1 MIMQKLVCLFIL
13 MPSVCYF
20 AICSDMAQLLSYA
33 QESNTK
39 TDYLTLEDAVGI
51 ALNNNPLLKSKKHNI
66 GTYEGRIKQARL
78 LPNPEI
84 EFFTQE
90 TPTNNI
96 GFDQSQN
103 SVALSQKLETG
114 GKRKLRVKA
123 ARKEKKVM
131 EMDLQTTI
139 ADITAKVK
147 KSFFNVLTT
156 EEEFKFAKKT
166 IEIAK
171 SLMSISNQ
179 RFKIGDIARI
189 DVLKAEIELSNA
201 KMRVQNAERKYLN
214 TAKMLQTVMGVSDID
229 LNNLLPISTAD
240 TPSLNLENLN
250 ELLLNNHPALKAR
263 KKVVDLS
270 VIKITEA
277 KRMAIPDINA
287 TIGYKRLSTTDIN
300 TVQAGIEFSLPI
312 FNRNQG
318 KIIEARALSHKAKD
332 DVEVVR
338 NQLLLQLSNAF
349 SLYTSTRE
357 QVRIF
362 TDTIIPQSEESLK
375 IARQGYRQGEFD
387 YLQVLDAQRTLANT
401 RISYLKILNELFSSI
416 TEIEKFVGVKIS
428 DIK

>member
-1 MIMQKLVCLFIL
+1 MTMQKILCLSIL
-13 MPSVCYF
+13 MLSVCYF
-20 AICSDMAQLLSYA
+20 AICSDKALLLSHA
-33 QESNTK
+33 QETNTK
-39 TDYLTLEDAVGI
+39 IEYLTLEDAVEI
-51 ALNNNPLLKSKKHNI
+51 AINNNPLIKSKKHNI
-66 GTYEGRIKQARL
+66 GSSEGRVRQAGL

-90 TPTNNI
+90 MPTNNI

-103 SVALSQKLETG
+103 SVALFQKLETG

-123 ARKEKKVM
+123 AEKEKRVM
-131 EMDLQTTI
+131 EMDLQSTI
-139 ADITAKVK
+139 ANITAKVK

-156 EEEFKFAKKT
+156 HEELKFAEEAL
-166 IEIAK
+166 EITK

-179 RFKIGDIARI
+179 RFEIGDIARI

-201 KMRVQNAERKYLN
+201 KMRVQNTERKYLN
-214 TAKMLQTVMGVSDID
+214 SAKILQTVMGVPDID
-229 LNNLLPISTAD
+229 LNNLFPISTAD
-240 TPSLNLENLN
+240 TPSLNLDNLN
-250 ELLLNNHPALKAR
+250 DLLLNNHPALKAR
-263 KKVVDLS
+263 KKVVELS
-270 VIKITEA
+270 VIKISEA

-287 TIGYKRLSTTDIN
+287 TVGYKRLSATDIN
-300 TVQAGIEFSLPI
+300 TIQAGIEFPLPI

-357 QVRIF
+357 QVRFF
-362 TDTIIPQSEESLK
+362 TYTIVPQSEESLK
-375 IARQGYRQGEFD
+375 IARQGYKQGEFD
-387 YLQVLDAQRTLANT
+387 YLEVLDAQRTLANT

>member
-1 MIMQKLVCLFIL
+1 MQKLLCLFIL
-13 MPSVCYF
+13 MLSICYF
-20 AICSDMAQLLSYA
+20 AICSDKALLLSHA

-39 TDYLTLEDAVGI
+39 TEYLTIEDAVEI
-51 ALNNNPLLKSKKHNI
+51 AINNNPLIKSKKHNLDS
-66 GTYEGRIKQARL
+66 YEGRIKQAGL

-90 TPTNNI
+90 MPTNNI

-103 SVALSQKLETG
+103 SVALFQKLETG

-123 ARKEKKVM
+123 AENEKRVM
-131 EMDLQTTI
+131 EMDLQSTI
-139 ADITAKVK
+139 ANITAKVK

-156 EEEFKFAKKT
+156 HEELKFAEET
-166 IEIAK
+166 LEIAK

-179 RFKIGDIARI
+179 RFEIGDIARI

-201 KMRVQNAERKYLN
+201 KMRVQNTERKYLN
-214 TAKMLQTVMGVSDID
+214 SAKILQTVMGVPDID
-229 LNNLLPISTAD
+229 LNNLFPISTAD
-240 TPSLNLENLN
+240 TPSLNLDNLN
-250 ELLLNNHPALKAR
+250 DLLLNNHPALKAR
-263 KKVVDLS
+263 KKVVELS
-270 VIKITEA
+270 VIKISEA

-287 TIGYKRLSTTDIN
+287 TVGYKRLSATDIN
-300 TVQAGIEFSLPI
+300 TIQAGIEFPLPI

-338 NQLLLQLSNAF
+338 NQLLLQLSNVF
-349 SLYTSTRE
+349 TLYISTRE
-357 QVRIF
+357 QVRFF
-362 TDTIIPQSEESLK
+362 TNSIIPQSEESLK
-375 IARQGYRQGEFD
+375 IARQGYKQGEFD
-387 YLQVLDAQRTLANT
+387 YLEVLDAQRTLANT

>member
-1 MIMQKLVCLFIL
+1 MTMQKILCLSIL
-13 MPSVCYF
+13 MLSVCYF
-20 AICSDMAQLLSYA
+20 AICSDKALLLSHA
-33 QESNTK
+33 QETNTK
-39 TDYLTLEDAVGI
+39 IEYLTLEDAVEI
-51 ALNNNPLLKSKKHNI
+51 AINNNPLIKSKKHNI
-66 GTYEGRIKQARL
+66 GSSEGRVRQAGL

-90 TPTNNI
+90 MPTNNI
-96 GFDQSQN
+96 GVDQSQN
-103 SVALSQKLETG
+103 SVALFQKLETG
-114 GKRKLRVKA
+114 GKRKLRIKA
-123 ARKEKKVM
+123 AEKEKTVM
-131 EMDLQTTI
+131 ELNLQTTV

-156 EEEFKFAKKT
+156 HEELKFAEEAL
-166 IEIAK
+166 EITK

-179 RFKIGDIARI
+179 RFEIGDIARI

-201 KMRVQNAERKYLN
+201 KMRVQNTERKYLN
-214 TAKMLQTVMGVSDID
+214 SAKILQTVMGVPDID
-229 LNNLLPISTAD
+229 LNNLFPISTAD
-240 TPSLNLENLN
+240 TPSLNLDNLN
-250 ELLLNNHPALKAR
+250 DLLLNNHPALKAR
-263 KKVVDLS
+263 KKVVELS
-270 VIKITEA
+270 VIKISEA

-287 TIGYKRLSTTDIN
+287 TVGYKRLSATDIN
-300 TVQAGIEFSLPI
+300 TIQAGIEFPLPI

-357 QVRIF
+357 QVRFF
-362 TDTIIPQSEESLK
+362 TYTIIPQSEESLK
-375 IARQGYRQGEFD
+375 IARQGYKQGEFD
-387 YLQVLDAQRTLANT
+387 YLEVLDAQRTLANT
-401 RISYLKILNELFSSI
+401 SISYLKILNELFSSI

>member
-1 MIMQKLVCLFIL
+1 ML
-13 MPSVCYF
+13 SVCYF
-20 AICSDMAQLLSYA
+20 AICSDKALLLSHA
-33 QESNTK
+33 QETNTK
-39 TDYLTLEDAVGI
+39 IEYLTLEDAVEI
-51 ALNNNPLLKSKKHNI
+51 AINNNPLIKSKKHNI
-66 GTYEGRIKQARL
+66 GSSEGRVRQAGL

-90 TPTNNI
+90 MPTNNI

-103 SVALSQKLETG
+103 SVALFQKLETG

-123 ARKEKKVM
+123 AEKEKRVM
-131 EMDLQTTI
+131 EMDLQSTI
-139 ADITAKVK
+139 ANITAKVK

-156 EEEFKFAKKT
+156 HEELKFAEEAL
-166 IEIAK
+166 EITK

-179 RFKIGDIARI
+179 RFEIGDIARI

-201 KMRVQNAERKYLN
+201 KMRVQNTERKYLN
-214 TAKMLQTVMGVSDID
+214 SAKILQTVMGVPDID
-229 LNNLLPISTAD
+229 LNNLFPISTAD
-240 TPSLNLENLN
+240 TPSLNLDNLN
-250 ELLLNNHPALKAR
+250 DLLLNNHPALKAR
-263 KKVVDLS
+263 KKVVELS
-270 VIKITEA
+270 VIKISEA

-287 TIGYKRLSTTDIN
+287 TVGYKRLSATDIN
-300 TVQAGIEFSLPI
+300 TIQAGIEFPLPI

-357 QVRIF
+357 QVRFF
-362 TDTIIPQSEESLK
+362 TYTIVPQSEESLK
-375 IARQGYRQGEFD
+375 IARQGYKQGEFD
-387 YLQVLDAQRTLANT
+387 YLEVLDAQRTLANT

>member
-66 GTYEGRIKQARL
+66 GTYEGRIKQAGL

-156 EEEFKFAKKT
+156 EEELKFAKKT

>member
-1 MIMQKLVCLFIL
+1 MQKLVCLFIL

-156 EEEFKFAKKT
+156 EEELKFAKKT

>member
-1 MIMQKLVCLFIL
+1 ML
-13 MPSVCYF
+13 SVCYF
-20 AICSDMAQLLSYA
+20 AICSDKALLLSHA
-33 QESNTK
+33 QETNTK
-39 TDYLTLEDAVGI
+39 IEYLTLEDAVEI
-51 ALNNNPLLKSKKHNI
+51 AINNNPLIKSKKHNI
-66 GTYEGRIKQARL
+66 GSSEGRVRQAGL

-90 TPTNNI
+90 MPTNNI

-103 SVALSQKLETG
+103 SVALFQKLETG

-123 ARKEKKVM
+123 AEKEKRVM
-131 EMDLQTTI
+131 EMDLQSTI
-139 ADITAKVK
+139 ANITAKVK

-156 EEEFKFAKKT
+156 HEELKFAEEAL
-166 IEIAK
+166 EITK

-179 RFKIGDIARI
+179 RFEIGDIARI

-201 KMRVQNAERKYLN
+201 KMRVQNTERKYLN
-214 TAKMLQTVMGVSDID
+214 SAKILQTVMGVPDID
-229 LNNLLPISTAD
+229 LNNLFPISTAD
-240 TPSLNLENLN
+240 TPSLNLDNLN
-250 ELLLNNHPALKAR
+250 DLLLNNHPALKAR
-263 KKVVDLS
+263 KKVVELS
-270 VIKITEA
+270 VIKISEA

-287 TIGYKRLSTTDIN
+287 TVGYKRLSATDVN
-300 TVQAGIEFSLPI
+300 TIQAGIEFPLPI

-332 DVEVVR
+332 DVEIVR

-357 QVRIF
+357 QVRFF
-362 TDTIIPQSEESLK
+362 TYTIIPQSEESLK
-375 IARQGYRQGEFD
+375 IARQGYKQGEFD
-387 YLQVLDAQRTLANT
+387 YLEVLDAQRTLANT

>member
-1 MIMQKLVCLFIL
+1 MTMQKILCLSIL
-13 MPSVCYF
+13 MLSVCYF
-20 AICSDMAQLLSYA
+20 AICSDKALLLSHA
-33 QESNTK
+33 QETNTK
-39 TDYLTLEDAVGI
+39 IEYLTLEDAVEI
-51 ALNNNPLLKSKKHNI
+51 AINNNPLIKSKKHNI
-66 GTYEGRIKQARL
+66 GSSEGRVRQAGL

-90 TPTNNI
+90 MPTNNI

-103 SVALSQKLETG
+103 SVALFQKLETG

-123 ARKEKKVM
+123 AENEKRVM
-131 EMDLQTTI
+131 EMDLQSTI
-139 ADITAKVK
+139 ANITAKVK

-156 EEEFKFAKKT
+156 HEELKFAEEAL
-166 IEIAK
+166 EITK

-179 RFKIGDIARI
+179 RFEIGDIARI

-201 KMRVQNAERKYLN
+201 KMRVQNTERKYLN
-214 TAKMLQTVMGVSDID
+214 SAKILQTVMGVPDID
-229 LNNLLPISTAD
+229 LNNLFPISTAD
-240 TPSLNLENLN
+240 TPSLNLDNLN
-250 ELLLNNHPALKAR
+250 DLLLNNHPALKAR
-263 KKVVDLS
+263 KKVVELS
-270 VIKITEA
+270 VIKISEA

-287 TIGYKRLSTTDIN
+287 TVGYKRLSATDIN
-300 TVQAGIEFSLPI
+300 TIQAGIEFPLPI

-357 QVRIF
+357 QVSFF
-362 TDTIIPQSEESLK
+362 TYTIVPQSEESLK
-375 IARQGYRQGEFD
+375 IARQGYKQGEFD
-387 YLQVLDAQRTLANT
+387 YLEVLDAQRTLANT

>member
-1 MIMQKLVCLFIL
+1 ML
-13 MPSVCYF
+13 SVCYF
-20 AICSDMAQLLSYA
+20 AICSDKALLLSHA
-33 QESNTK
+33 QETNTK
-39 TDYLTLEDAVGI
+39 IEYLTLEDAVEI
-51 ALNNNPLLKSKKHNI
+51 AINNNPLIKSKKHNI
-66 GTYEGRIKQARL
+66 GSSEGRVRQAGL

-90 TPTNNI
+90 MPTNNI

-103 SVALSQKLETG
+103 SVALFQKLETG

-123 ARKEKKVM
+123 AEKEKRVM
-131 EMDLQTTI
+131 EMDLQSTI
-139 ADITAKVK
+139 ANITAKVK

-156 EEEFKFAKKT
+156 HEELKFAEEAL
-166 IEIAK
+166 EITK

-179 RFKIGDIARI
+179 RFEIGDIARI

-201 KMRVQNAERKYLN
+201 KMRVQNTERKYLN
-214 TAKMLQTVMGVSDID
+214 SAKILQTVMGVPDID
-229 LNNLLPISTAD
+229 LNNLFPISTAD
-240 TPSLNLENLN
+240 TPSLNLDNLN
-250 ELLLNNHPALKAR
+250 DLLLNNHPALKAR
-263 KKVVDLS
+263 KKVVELS
-270 VIKITEA
+270 VIKISEA

-287 TIGYKRLSTTDIN
+287 TVGYKRLSATDIN
-300 TVQAGIEFSLPI
+300 TIQAGIEFPLPI

-332 DVEVVR
+332 DVEIVR

-357 QVRIF
+357 QVRFF
-362 TDTIIPQSEESLK
+362 TYTIIPQSEESLK
-375 IARQGYRQGEFD
+375 IARQGYKQGEFD
-387 YLQVLDAQRTLANT
+387 YLEVLDAQRTLANT

>member
-1 MIMQKLVCLFIL
+1 
-13 MPSVCYF
+13 
-20 AICSDMAQLLSYA
+20 
-33 QESNTK
+33 
-39 TDYLTLEDAVGI
+39 
-51 ALNNNPLLKSKKHNI
+51 
-66 GTYEGRIKQARL
+66 
-78 LPNPEI
+78 
-84 EFFTQE
+84 
-90 TPTNNI
+90 
-96 GFDQSQN
+96 
-103 SVALSQKLETG
+103 
-114 GKRKLRVKA
+114 
-123 ARKEKKVM
+123 
-131 EMDLQTTI
+131 
-139 ADITAKVK
+139 
-147 KSFFNVLTT
+147 
-156 EEEFKFAKKT
+156 
-166 IEIAK
+166 
-171 SLMSISNQ
+171 MSISNQ

>member
-1 MIMQKLVCLFIL
+1 ML
-13 MPSVCYF
+13 SVCYF
-20 AICSDMAQLLSYA
+20 AICSDKALLLSHA
-33 QESNTK
+33 QETNTK
-39 TDYLTLEDAVGI
+39 IEYLTLEDAVEI
-51 ALNNNPLLKSKKHNI
+51 AINNNPLIKSKKHNI
-66 GTYEGRIKQARL
+66 GSSEGRVRQAGL

-90 TPTNNI
+90 MPTNNI

-103 SVALSQKLETG
+103 SVALFQKLETG

-123 ARKEKKVM
+123 AEKEKRVM
-131 EMDLQTTI
+131 EMDLQSTI
-139 ADITAKVK
+139 ANITAKVK

-156 EEEFKFAKKT
+156 HEELKFAEEAL
-166 IEIAK
+166 EITK

-179 RFKIGDIARI
+179 RFEIGDIARI

-201 KMRVQNAERKYLN
+201 KMRVQNTERKYLN
-214 TAKMLQTVMGVSDID
+214 SAKILQTVMGVPDID
-229 LNNLLPISTAD
+229 LNNLFPISTAD
-240 TPSLNLENLN
+240 TPSLNLDNLN
-250 ELLLNNHPALKAR
+250 DLLLNNHPALKAR

-287 TIGYKRLSTTDIN
+287 TVGYKRLSATDVN
-300 TVQAGIEFSLPI
+300 TIQAGIEFPLPI

-332 DVEVVR
+332 DVEIVR

-357 QVRIF
+357 QVRFF
-362 TDTIIPQSEESLK
+362 TYTIIPQSEESLK
-375 IARQGYRQGEFD
+375 IARQGYKQGEFD
-387 YLQVLDAQRTLANT
+387 YLEVLDAQRTLVNT
-401 RISYLKILNELFSSI
+401 KISYLKILNELFFSI

>member
-1 MIMQKLVCLFIL
+1 MTMQKILCLSIL
-13 MPSVCYF
+13 MLSVCYF
-20 AICSDMAQLLSYA
+20 AICSDKALLLSHA
-33 QESNTK
+33 QETNTK
-39 TDYLTLEDAVGI
+39 IEYLTLEDAVEI
-51 ALNNNPLLKSKKHNI
+51 AINNNPLIKSKKHNI
-66 GTYEGRIKQARL
+66 GSSEGRVRQAGL

-90 TPTNNI
+90 MPTNNI

-103 SVALSQKLETG
+103 SVALFQKLETG

-123 ARKEKKVM
+123 AEKEKRVM
-131 EMDLQTTI
+131 EMDLQSTI
-139 ADITAKVK
+139 ANITAKVK

-156 EEEFKFAKKT
+156 HEELKFAEEAL
-166 IEIAK
+166 EITK

-179 RFKIGDIARI
+179 RFEIGDIARI

-201 KMRVQNAERKYLN
+201 KMRVQNTERKYLN
-214 TAKMLQTVMGVSDID
+214 SAKILQTVMGVPDID
-229 LNNLLPISTAD
+229 LNNLFPISTAD
-240 TPSLNLENLN
+240 TPSLNLDNLN
-250 ELLLNNHPALKAR
+250 DLLLNNHPALKAR
-263 KKVVDLS
+263 KKVVELS
-270 VIKITEA
+270 VIKISEA

-287 TIGYKRLSTTDIN
+287 TVGYKRLSATDIN
-300 TVQAGIEFSLPI
+300 TIQAGIEFPLPI

-332 DVEVVR
+332 DVEIVR

-357 QVRIF
+357 QVRFF
-362 TDTIIPQSEESLK
+362 TYTIIPQSEESLK
-375 IARQGYRQGEFD
+375 IARQGYKQGEFD
-387 YLQVLDAQRTLANT
+387 YLEVLDAQRTLANT

>member
-1 MIMQKLVCLFIL
+1 MQKILCLSIL
-13 MPSVCYF
+13 MLSVCYF
-20 AICSDMAQLLSYA
+20 AICSDKALLLSHA
-33 QESNTK
+33 QETNTK
-39 TDYLTLEDAVGI
+39 IEYLTLEDAVEI
-51 ALNNNPLLKSKKHNI
+51 AINNNPLIKSKKHNI
-66 GTYEGRIKQARL
+66 GSSEGRVRQAGL

-90 TPTNNI
+90 MPTNNI

-103 SVALSQKLETG
+103 SVALFQKLETG

-123 ARKEKKVM
+123 AEKEKRVM
-131 EMDLQTTI
+131 EMDLQSTI
-139 ADITAKVK
+139 ANITAKVK

-156 EEEFKFAKKT
+156 HEELKFAEEAL
-166 IEIAK
+166 EITK

-179 RFKIGDIARI
+179 RFEIGDIARI

-201 KMRVQNAERKYLN
+201 KMRVQNTERKYLN
-214 TAKMLQTVMGVSDID
+214 SAKILQTVMGVPDID
-229 LNNLLPISTAD
+229 LNNLFPISTAD
-240 TPSLNLENLN
+240 TPSLNLDNLN
-250 ELLLNNHPALKAR
+250 DLLLNNHPALKAR
-263 KKVVDLS
+263 KKVVELS
-270 VIKITEA
+270 VIKISEA

-287 TIGYKRLSTTDIN
+287 TVGYKRLSATDIN
-300 TVQAGIEFSLPI
+300 TIQAGIEFPLPI

-357 QVRIF
+357 QVRFF
-362 TDTIIPQSEESLK
+362 TYTIVPQSEESLK
-375 IARQGYRQGEFD
+375 IARQGYKQGEFD
-387 YLQVLDAQRTLANT
+387 YLEVLDAQRTLANT

>member
-1 MIMQKLVCLFIL
+1 ML
-13 MPSVCYF
+13 SVCYV
-20 AICSDMAQLLSYA
+20 AICSDKALLLSYA
-33 QESNTK
+33 LESNTK
-39 TDYLTLEDAVGI
+39 TEYLTLEDAVKI
-51 ALNNNPLLKSKKHNI
+51 AINNNPLIKSKKHNVGI
-66 GTYEGRIKQARL
+66 YEGRIKQAGL

-96 GFDQSQN
+96 GLDESQN
-103 SVALSQKLETG
+103 SVALYQKLETG

-123 ARKEKKVM
+123 AEKEKKIM
-131 EMDLQTTI
+131 ELDLQTTI
-139 ADITAKVK
+139 ADITANVK

-156 EEEFKFAKKT
+156 QEEFKFAKET
-166 IEIAK
+166 LEIAK
-171 SLMSISNQ
+171 SLMFISNE
-179 RFKIGDIARI
+179 RYKTGDIAKI
-189 DVLKAEIELSNA
+189 EVLKAEIELSNS
-201 KMRVQNAERKYLN
+201 KMKVQEAERKHLN
-214 TAKMLQTVMGVSDID
+214 SVKMLQTVMGVPDIAM
-229 LNNLLPISTAD
+229 NNLYPISTAD
-240 TPSLNLENLN
+240 TPSLNLDKLN
-250 ELLLNNHPALKAR
+250 DLLLNNYPALKAR

-270 VIKITEA
+270 LIKIIEA

-287 TIGYKRLSTTDIN
+287 TIGYKRLSATDEN
-300 TVQAGIEFSLPI
+300 TIQAGITFPLPI

-357 QVRIF
+357 QVRFF
-362 TDTIIPQSEESLK
+362 TNSIIPQAEESLK
-375 IARQGYRQGEFD
+375 IARKGYKHGEFD
-387 YLQVLDAQRTLANT
+387 YLEVLDAQRTLANT

-416 TEIEKFVGVKIS
+416 MEIEKLVGVKIS

>member
-1 MIMQKLVCLFIL
+1 MTMQKLLCLFIL
-13 MPSVCYF
+13 MLSVCYF
-20 AICSDMAQLLSYA
+20 AICSDKALLLSHA
-33 QESNTK
+33 QETNTK
-39 TDYLTLEDAVGI
+39 AEYLTLDDAVEI
-51 ALNNNPLLKSKKHNI
+51 AMNNNPLIKSKKHNI
-66 GTYEGRIKQARL
+66 GIYAGRVKQAGL

-103 SVALSQKLETG
+103 SVALLQKLETG

-123 ARKEKKVM
+123 AEKEKKVI

-147 KSFFNVLTT
+147 KSFFNVLTKQ
-156 EEEFKFAKKT
+156 EELKFAEET
-166 IEIAK
+166 LEIAK
-171 SLMSISNQ
+171 SLMSISSQ
-179 RFKIGDIARI
+179 RFEIGDIARI

-214 TAKMLQTVMGVSDID
+214 SAKMLQTVMGVPDID
-229 LNNLLPISTAD
+229 LNNLFPISTAD
-240 TPSLNLENLN
+240 TPSLNLDNLN
-250 ELLLNNHPALKAR
+250 NLLLNNHPALKAR

-287 TIGYKRLSTTDIN
+287 TIGYKRLSATDIN
-300 TVQAGIEFSLPI
+300 TIQAGIAFPLPI

-357 QVRIF
+357 QVRFF
-362 TDTIIPQSEESLK
+362 TNTIIPQAEESLK
-375 IARQGYRQGEFD
+375 IARQGYKQGEFD
-387 YLQVLDAQRTLANT
+387 YLEVLDAQRTLANT

-416 TEIEKFVGVKIS
+416 TDIEKFVGVKIS

>member
-1 MIMQKLVCLFIL
+1 MTMQKILCLSIL
-13 MPSVCYF
+13 MLSVCYF
-20 AICSDMAQLLSYA
+20 AICSDKALLLSHA
-33 QESNTK
+33 QEINTK
-39 TDYLTLEDAVGI
+39 IEYLTLEDAVEI
-51 ALNNNPLLKSKKHNI
+51 ALNNNPLIKSKKHNI
-66 GTYEGRIKQARL
+66 GSSEGRVRQAGL

-90 TPTNNI
+90 MPTNNI

-103 SVALSQKLETG
+103 SVALFQKLETG

-123 ARKEKKVM
+123 AEKEKRVM

-147 KSFFNVLTT
+147 KSFFKALTAQD
-156 EEEFKFAKKT
+156 ELKFAKET
-166 IEIAK
+166 LEIAK
-171 SLMSISNQ
+171 SLMTISSE
-179 RFKIGDIARI
+179 RFETGDIAKI
-189 DVLKAEIELSNA
+189 EALKVEIELSNA
-201 KMRVQNAERKYLN
+201 KMMVQEAERKHLN
-214 TAKMLQTVMGVSDID
+214 SVKMLQTVMGVPDIVLD
-229 LNNLLPISTAD
+229 NLFPVSTAD
-240 TPSLNLENLN
+240 TPLLNLDKLN
-250 ELLLNNHPALKAR
+250 ELLLNNQTALKAR

-270 VIKITEA
+270 LIKITEA

-287 TIGYKRLSTTDIN
+287 TVGYKRLSATDVN
-300 TVQAGIEFSLPI
+300 TIQAGIEFPLPI

-338 NQLLLQLSNAF
+338 NQLLLQLSNAY

-357 QVRIF
+357 QVRFF
-362 TDTIIPQSEESLK
+362 TYTIVPQSEESLK
-375 IARQGYRQGEFD
+375 IARQGYKQGEFD
-387 YLQVLDAQRTLANT
+387 YLEVLDAQRTLANT

>member
-1 MIMQKLVCLFIL
+1 MQKLLCLSIL
-13 MPSVCYF
+13 MLSVCYV
-20 AICSDMAQLLSYA
+20 AICSDKALLLSYA
-33 QESNTK
+33 QESNTQ
-39 TDYLTLEDAVGI
+39 TEYLTLEDAVEI
-51 ALNNNPLLKSKKHNI
+51 AINNNPLIKSKTHNI
-66 GTYEGRIKQARL
+66 GSYEGRIKQAGL
-78 LPNPEI
+78 LPNPAI

-103 SVALSQKLETG
+103 SIGLSQKLETG

-123 ARKEKKVM
+123 AEKEKKVM

-139 ADITAKVK
+139 ADITAQVK
-147 KSFFNVLTT
+147 NSFFNVLTT
-156 EEEFKFAKKT
+156 QEELTFAEET
-166 IEIAK
+166 LEIAK
-171 SLMSISNQ
+171 SLMSISSQ
-179 RFKIGDIARI
+179 RFEIGDIARI
-189 DVLKAEIELSNA
+189 EVLKAEIELSNA
-201 KMRVQNAERKYLN
+201 KMSIQNAERKYLN
-214 TAKMLQTVMGVSDID
+214 SAKMLQTVMGVSDID
-229 LNNLLPISTAD
+229 VNNLSPISTAD
-240 TPSLNLENLN
+240 TPSLNLDDLN
-250 ELLLNNHPALKAR
+250 NLLLNNHPALKAR

-287 TIGYKRLSTTDIN
+287 TIGYKRLSASDIN
-300 TVQAGIEFSLPI
+300 TVQAGIEFPLPI

-332 DVEVVR
+332 DVDVVR

-357 QVRIF
+357 QVRFF
-362 TDTIIPQSEESLK
+362 TYSIIPQSEESLK
-375 IARQGYRQGEFD
+375 IARQGYKQGEFD
-387 YLQVLDAQRTLANT
+387 YLEVLDAQRTLANT

-416 TEIEKFVGVKIS
+416 TEIEKFVGVKIA

>member
-156 EEEFKFAKKT
+156 EEELKFAKKT